1 MLSRHVI
8 KRWNMH
14 GLQISTALPNATVNS
29 AECGCCK
36 RSKVI
41 SWEGWDGESDLTCG
55 GVSGFRAALPP
66 SPHWQESSFPAHEL
80 RALSPRLDIQMKEE
94 ASSSSFFFFFFS
106 LSFCFSARWMKKAQ
120 RSPLQED
127 SHLCPLITSSFFISS
142 LLLCFTYWSLYSI
155 SQQCWHFS
163 SCRWCFSTGSTDFV
177 FVISCDML
185 ACDASWHFEVVSE
198 VWLYHTCI

>member
-94 ASSSSFFFFFFS
+94 ASSSSFFFFFF
-106 LSFCFSARWMKKAQ
+106 F
-120 RSPLQED
+120 PE
-127 SHLCPLITSSFFISS
+127 
-142 LLLCFTYWSLYSI
+142 LLLLSTLNEKSSAQSL
-155 SQQCWHFS
+155 
-163 SCRWCFSTGSTDFV
+163 TGRQSPMSPHHVLF
-177 FVISCDML
+177 L
-185 ACDASWHFEVVSE
+185 HLQPASLFYLLVS
-198 VWLYHTCI
+198 L